1 MLKSFLLFLGF
12 HKEPEV
18 KAEYPKSFIFS
29 DNIDLKLQYLKDLD
43 NQENDRQGIIETKT
57 SQLIGQT
64 GIIFSLLGLFI
75 PTYID
80 KFADVNAIFKI
91 CCVASFIF
99 TLSFYLLTIYHA
111 TKYLNIH
118 KYKYGQR
125 SATTIMK
132 SYGKKKDF
140 KVEEI
145 KDLLF
150 CIDRNTQ
157 VNNLKAGNLIYAYRC
172 FKLGNIFVG
181 ILSVCLLLSFYIKND
196 TPSKKT
202 KTSTAAIVPS
212 QNC

>member
-12 HKEPEV
+12 HREPEI

-43 NQENDRQGIIETKT
+43 TQENDRQSIIETKT

-64 GIIFSLLGLFI
+64 GIIFSLLSLFI

-80 KFADVNAIFKI
+80 KFEDVNAIFKL
-91 CCVASFIF
+91 CCVASFII

-118 KYKYGQR
+118 RYKYGQR
-125 SATTIMK
+125 SATTVMK
-132 SYGKKKDF
+132 SYEKKKDF
-140 KVEEI
+140 KVEEV

-157 VNNLKAGNLIYAYRC
+157 VNNLKAGNLINAYRC
-172 FKLGNIFVG
+172 FKLGNIFIG
-181 ILSVCLLLSFYIKND
+181 ILSICLLLSFYFKND
-196 TPSKKT
+196 KQQQKT
-202 KTSTAAIVPS
+202 MIGRAVISS
-212 QNC
+212 RS